1 MYEATEDEQIIL
13 MDSYGYNLDEIKLLD
28 SESEKVRQGIP
39 IMDICALLVSDYQTK
54 LHSIRRS
61 QKKWWQFWR

>member
-1 MYEATEDEQIIL
+1 MYRSTEDEQIIL
-13 MDSYGYNLDEIKLLD
+13 MDSYDYTLDELKLLD

-39 IMDICALLVSDYQTK
+39 IMDICALLVADYQTK
-54 LHSIRRS
+54 LNVIRKS